1 VALLMGLSACGGGGI
16 DADNG
21 AGGDGAPVSFN
32 VGGILAGLGAG
43 KTVVLA
49 HKDANGATAQSKTLS
64 ANGAYSV
71 SLPAGT
77 AYQLVVLVQPPG
89 QTCSVSNGT
98 GTARAD
104 VNNVSVSCLDNVA
117 APEARVV
124 SGTVAGLAPGQT
136 LVLQLSANGQVQEAT
151 VNADGS
157 FQFPQALTGPFSIT
171 VKTPPAGQGCSVAHS
186 QGTAGDGV
194 AISVSCTAASQSFTL
209 GGQLSGNVNAVV
221 LRNTAN
227 GDTVV
232 LAADGVFQ
240 FTQPVPQGGAYN
252 VVRVNSAGVQ
262 TCSVSNGS
270 GTISANV
277 SHINVSCSAVV
288 PVSPPLAAPSVPAG
302 LTMTYDIKRFDLA
315 WGTVTTPFGGGTV
328 SYKLFEDPDGAGPS
342 ASVQI
347 GGTLTGAT
355 YTQVV
360 SGLLH
365 TRLNAQYRVQAC
377 NTTACSALSTA
388 VTPHIAQAVGYVKA
402 SNTEAGDQ
410 FGSAAALSA
419 DGNTL
424 AVGAYWESSN
434 ATGID
439 GDQSNNA
446 AASFGAV
453 YVFTRSGTT
462 WSQQAYVKASNSG
475 AGDRFGKALALSADG
490 STLAVAAV
498 QEDSNAMGIDGNQAN
513 NSASSAGAVY
523 VFTRSGATWT
533 QQAYVKAS
541 NTEANDQFGL
551 SVALSGD
558 GNTLAV
564 GATQESSDA
573 TGINGDQVNND
584 AFYAGA
590 VYVFSRSGVTW
601 TQQAYVKASNTAL
614 YEQFGTSVALAGDG
628 NTLAVGSR
636 DDSNATGID
645 GNQADNS
652 ASSAGAVYVFIRSG
666 IVWSQQAYVKASNT
680 GSSDVFGAA
689 VALAD
694 DGNTLAVGASQEA
707 SNATGVNG
715 DQANNSLT
723 NAGAVYVF
731 TRIGVTWSQQA
742 YVKASNTGAG
752 DLFGSLL
759 TLSADGD
766 TLAVGANAEDSN
778 ATGLDGDQA
787 NNSATS
793 AGAVYVFSR
802 SGATWSQQAYVKA
815 PNAQALDYFGTSV
828 SLAGDGNTLAVGA
841 WLEDSN
847 ATGIGGNQGDNSADS
862 AGAAHVY

>member
-1 VALLMGLSACGGGGI
+1 MSLSACGGGGGGG
-16 DADNG
+16 DAANG
-21 AGGDGAPVSFN
+21 AGGNGAPVSFN
-32 VGGILAGLGAG
+32 VGGTLAGLAAG

-49 HKDANGATAQSKTLS
+49 HKDASGATAQSRSLN

-77 AYQLVVLVQPPG
+77 AYQLVVLVQPSG

-98 GTARAD
+98 GTASAD
-104 VNNVSVSCLDNVA
+104 VNNVSVNCLDNVA

-124 SGTVAGLAPGQT
+124 SGTVAGLAAGQT
-136 LVLQLSANGQVQEAT
+136 LVLQLSANGQVQET
-151 VNADGS
+151 SVHADGS
-157 FQFPQALTGPFSIT
+157 FQFPEALTGTFAIT

-194 AISVSCTAASQSFTL
+194 AISVSCTAASQSFRV
-209 GGQLSGNVNAVV
+209 GGQLSGNIGVV
-221 LRNTAN
+221 ALRNTAN
-227 GDTVV
+227 GDALV
-232 LAADGVFQ
+232 LSANGVFQ
-240 FTQPVPQGGAYN
+240 FPQPVPQGSAYN
-252 VVRVNSAGVQ
+252 VVRVNAGGVQ
-262 TCSVSNGS
+262 TCSVGNGS
-270 GTISANV
+270 GTASAHVSNISIRCA
-277 SHINVSCSAVV
+277 AVV
-288 PVSPPLAAPSVPAG
+288 PVSPPLAVPSVPAG
-302 LTMTYDIKRFDLA
+302 LTMTYDVKRFDLA
-315 WGTVTTPFGGGTV
+315 WGTVTAPFGGGTV
-328 SYKLFEDPDGAGPS
+328 SYQLFEDPDGAGPT

-355 YTQVV
+355 YTQGV

-377 NTTACSALSTA
+377 NTTGCSALSSA
-388 VTPHIAQAVGYVKA
+388 ITPHITQAVGYFKG
-402 SNTEAGDQ
+402 SNTQASDL
-410 FGSAAALSA
+410 FGSSVALSA
-419 DGNTL
+419 DGSTL

-446 AASFGAV
+446 APSFGAV
-453 YVFTRSGTT
+453 YVFIRSGTT

-475 AGDRFGKALALSADG
+475 AGDRFGLALALSADG
-490 STLAVAAV
+490 NTLAVAAV
-498 QEDSNAMGIDGNQAN
+498 REDSAATGIDGNQASN
-513 NSASSAGAVY
+513 GATDAGAVY
-523 VFTRSGATWT
+523 VFARSGATWT

-541 NTEANDQFGL
+541 NAEAQDWFGL
-551 SVALSGD
+551 SLALSGD

-564 GATQESSDA
+564 GASQESSNA
-573 TGINGDQVNND
+573 TAIGGNQADNS

-601 TQQAYVKASNTAL
+601 TQQAYVKASNTASL
-614 YEQFGTSVALAGDG
+614 DQFGTSVALGSDGNTLAVGAPGEDSNATGIDGNEANDSTSRSGAVYVFARSGATWTQQAYVKASNPGVSDLFGTSVSLAGDG
-628 NTLAVGSR
+628 NTLAVG
-636 DDSNATGID
+636 AE
-645 GNQADNS
+645 
-652 ASSAGAVYVFIRSG
+652 
-666 IVWSQQAYVKASNT
+666 
-680 GSSDVFGAA
+680 
-689 VALAD
+689 
-694 DGNTLAVGASQEA
+694 QEA

-715 DQANNSLT
+715 DQANNSLS

-731 TRIGVTWSQQA
+731 ARGGVTWSQQA

-752 DLFGSLL
+752 DKFGSLL
-759 TLSADGD
+759 TLSADGSA
-766 TLAVGANAEDSN
+766 LAVGANAEASN

-815 PNAQALDYFGTSV
+815 SNAQALDYFGSSV

-841 WLEDSN
+841 WQEDGN
-847 ATGIGGNQGDNSADS
+847 ATGIGGNQGDNSGSS
-862 AGAAHVY
+862 AGAAYVY